1 MKYTRQQRH
10 PARPRKRTRTRR
22 HRRMRGGADYEIVDI
37 REASAELLDEIRAH
51 LQICWPGIDS
61 VEPALRFVSTYKTDI
76 LYKRGS
82 DGRIVFSRLIMQWP
96 RNKILYI
103 QKTCVSPEERNKG
116 HYKNS
121 LAFMRAHYSSKYP
134 GVFDTI
140 QNDVE
145 YDTIGAIDH
154 ATRLL
159 VFHKLGF
166 RFNPIVDAAGEFD
179 EDLHFIL
186 KSGEVVSIVEPVE
199 SGNTSFKYKV
209 RTRTGEEK
217 VIDLTDIDTC
227 NSPIYEVK
235 SAVVSGKSRK
245 VVRSLESGFL
255 TINPVTGAEEEV
267 PFGRIEDTTYGRK
280 GNPFDPENLNKTYC
294 PLQMEL

>member
-1 MKYTRQQRH
+1 M
-10 PARPRKRTRTRR
+10 RPRTRKRRQ
-22 HRRMRGGADYEIVDI
+22 RRMRGGADYEIVDI
-37 REASAELLDEIRAH
+37 REASAELLDEIRTH
-51 LQICWPGIDS
+51 LQICWPGTDS

-76 LYKRGS
+76 LFKRGS
-82 DGRIVFSRLIMQWP
+82 DGRIVFSRLIAQFP
-96 RNKILYI
+96 QGKILYI

-166 RFNPIVDAAGEFD
+166 RFNPTVDAAGEFD
-179 EDLHFIL
+179 EDLHFVL
-186 KSGEVVSIVEPVE
+186 KSGEVVIIVGPVE
-199 SGNTSFKYKV
+199 SGNASFKYKV
-209 RTRTGEEK
+209 RTRSGEEK
-217 VIDLTDIDTC
+217 VVDLTDIDTC
-227 NSPIYEVK
+227 NTPIYEVK
-235 SAVVSGKSRK
+235 RAVMSGKSRK

-255 TINPVTGAEEEV
+255 TINPETGAEEEV
-267 PFGRIEDTTYGRK
+267 PFRDIEDTIYGRK
-280 GNPFDPENLNKTYC
+280 GDTFDRDNLNKTHC
-294 PLQMEL
+294 PLEMKL